1 MFKRFGSLLS
11 RQQEILM
18 QKLIHNDSMHID
30 VAEEQDGKMMQQ
42 LYTLFFAWATEEED
56 NKDDAEKDFDQM
68 DEEKRAEEE
77 RKEKEKRRKREE
89 FQKEQALHD
98 FEERGGFSQV
108 LKDIF
113 NPSDM
118 AAMEL
123 DSVFQLKNICKDF
136 YRKKQLMS
144 TALI

>member
-1 MFKRFGSLLS
+1 MVNPHESSTQVNTTPADKSPSPALDEGAIKERVEKAGTVFKRFGSLLT
-11 RQQEILM
+11 RQQEVLM
-18 QKLIHNDSMHID
+18 QKLIYNDSMHID

-89 FQKEQALHD
+89 F
-98 FEERGGFSQV
+98 
-108 LKDIF
+108 
-113 NPSDM
+113 
-118 AAMEL
+118 
-123 DSVFQLKNICKDF
+123 
-136 YRKKQLMS
+136 
-144 TALI
+144 